1 MKTLKRSATWIAAA
15 LILLT
20 TVGVAMAHLSVT
32 ITSVGTV
39 VGQTKELTISAQTA
53 VGLFALVATLP
64 ACATQAASTF
74 PDVPTV
80 SLNWG
85 ATLQSN
91 TDYETFICIG
101 NIGANAGT
109 IRVTV
114 TGGAAGETC
123 AVEQVTAGLLGGL
136 TATALDGATIASNG
150 VVVARLHLHTPAV
163 GLNAV
168 AALSSRVSF
177 TFS

>member
-1 MKTLKRSATWIAAA
+1 MRKRPS
-15 LILLT
+15 LIVLVAVLAGLIT
-20 TVGVAMAHLSVT
+20 YGAVGQLNVQVSN
-32 ITSVGTV
+32 VGSV

-53 VGLFALVATLP
+53 VGLFGLVATLP

-114 TGGAAGETC
+114 TGGAVGETC

-150 VVVARLHLHTPAV
+150 VVVARLHLHTPTV